1 MSGVVLDVTGI
12 VVTWIAV
19 AIGAW
24 FLGHYMVKVFTGERT
39 FMSIVLR
46 PLERGSYWLM
56 GVKEDQEQTWVQYT
70 VSVLIVSALSF
81 LFTYLLL
88 RFQGKLPF
96 NDFGLNPMGFGPVAP
111 DLAFNTAVSFTTNT
125 NWQNYTGETTMSYL
139 SQMVALV
146 LHNFLSAA
154 VGVAMAV
161 ALFRGISSRSLKT
174 LGNAYVDIT
183 RATLYILLP
192 ASVVIALI
200 LVSQGVI
207 QSIGAYVVAHTVEGA
222 QQVIA
227 VGPFASQEAIKD
239 LGNNGGGPFNA
250 NSAHPFENPNGF
262 TSQFELFL
270 ELLIPFALCITFGKM
285 VGHIKQGLAI
295 GAAMGIMLVA
305 FTFIS
310 AYSEQTGNPALTA
323 VGVNQANTTT
333 QAGGNME
340 GKEVRFGPSYSAMF
354 EATTTGTS
362 TGSVNSGH
370 DSFTPIGGLVALIQM
385 QLGEVDPG
393 GIGAGIY
400 FMLVFAVLSVFIAGL
415 MVGRTPEY
423 LGKKIESKEVR
434 LAALAVLIDVASI
447 LGFTAVSAV
456 HPLGL
461 AGLTTNSGAHGF
473 SEILYQFSSATANN
487 GSAFAGLSGNSV
499 YYNTTGASAMWI
511 GRFLEVIPILALA
524 GALAGKK
531 VVPASAGTFATDRP
545 LFVGLLIGVVLIVGA
560 LTFFPALALGP
571 ILEQLQLAAGHLH

>member
-1 MSGVVLDVTGI
+1 MPGWAIDVVGV

-19 AIGAW
+19 GIGAW
-24 FLGHYMVKVFTGERT
+24 FLGLFMVKVFAGERT
-39 FMSIVLR
+39 FLHPVLR
-46 PLERGSYWLM
+46 PVERLSYWAM
-56 GVKEDQEQTWVQYT
+56 GVKEDQEQNWIQYT
-70 VSVLIVSALSF
+70 VSVLIVSAVSF
-81 LFTYLLL
+81 LFTYVLL
-88 RFQGKLPF
+88 RVQGHLPF

-111 DLAFNTAVSFTTNT
+111 DLSLNTAISFTTNT
-125 NWQNYTGETTMSYL
+125 NWQNYTGEQTMSYL
-139 SQMVALV
+139 SQMLALV
-146 LHNFLSAA
+146 IHNFLSAA

-161 ALFRGISSRSLKT
+161 AIFRGISSRTVKT

-192 ASVVIALI
+192 LSTVIALI
-200 LVSQGVI
+200 LVAQGVV
-207 QSIGAYVVAHTVEGA
+207 QSIGPYVVAHTVEGA

-262 TSQFELFL
+262 TNQFELFL

-285 VGHIKQGLAI
+285 VGKIRQGIAI
-295 GAAMGIMLVA
+295 ASAMGILLVA

-310 AYSEQTGNPALTA
+310 AYAEQSGNPALTA
-323 VGVNQANTTT
+323 IGVNQASTAT
-333 QAGGNME
+333 QSGGNME
-340 GKEVRFGPSYSAMF
+340 GKAVRFGSIFSAMF

-362 TGSVNSGH
+362 TGSVNSSH
-370 DSFTPIGGLVALIQM
+370 DSFTPIGGMVALIQM

-400 FMLVFAVLSVFIAGL
+400 FMLVFVILAVFIAGL

-423 LGKKIESKEVR
+423 LGKKIESREVR
-434 LAALAVLIDVASI
+434 LAALAVLIDVMSI
-447 LGFTAVSAV
+447 LGFTAISVLTPA
-456 HPLGL
+456 GL
-461 AGLTTNSGAHGF
+461 AGPLNPGAHGF

-487 GSAFAGLSGNSV
+487 GSAFAGLTGNTL
-499 YYNTTGASAMWI
+499 YYNTTGGAAMWI

-531 VVPASAGTFATDRP
+531 VVPAGAGTFATDRP

>member
-1 MSGVVLDVTGI
+1 VLLDIIGVI
-12 VVTWIAV
+12 VTWIAV

-24 FLGHYMVKVFTGERT
+24 FLGLYMVKVFKGERT
-39 FMSIVLR
+39 FMSALLR
-46 PLERGSYWLM
+46 PLERGAYWLM
-56 GVKEDQEQTWVQYT
+56 GVREDEEQTWIRYT
-70 VSVLIVSALSF
+70 VSVLIVSAVSF
-81 LFTYLLL
+81 LFTYALL
-88 RFQGKLPF
+88 RLQSHLPF
-96 NDFGLNPMGFGPVAP
+96 NDFGLNPMGFGPVAA

-146 LHNFLSAA
+146 IHNFLSAA
-154 VGVAMAV
+154 VGIAMAV
-161 ALFRGISSRSLKT
+161 ALFRGISSRTLKT

-192 ASVVIALI
+192 ASIVFAFI
-200 LVSQGVI
+200 LLSQGVV
-207 QSIGAYVVAHTVEGA
+207 QSISSYPVAHTISGA
-222 QQVIA
+222 VQTIA

-262 TSQFELFL
+262 TSQVELFL
-270 ELLIPFALCITFGKM
+270 ELLIPFALCVTFGKM
-285 VGHIKQGLAI
+285 VGRIRQGLAI
-295 GAAMGIMLVA
+295 GAAMGILLVA

-310 AYSEQTGNPALTA
+310 ISAEQQGNPALTA
-323 VGVNQANTTT
+323 IGVNQANTST

-340 GKEVRFGPSYSAMF
+340 GKEVRFGPTYSAMF

-400 FMLVFAVLSVFIAGL
+400 FMLVFVVLSVFIAGL

-447 LGFTAVSAV
+447 LGFTAVSVV

-461 AGLTTNSGAHGF
+461 AGLTTNMGAHGF

-487 GSAFAGLSGNSV
+487 GSAFAGLSGNNL

>member
-1 MSGVVLDVTGI
+1 MPAWVIDVIGV

-19 AIGAW
+19 IVGAW
-24 FLGHYMVKVFTGERT
+24 FLGVWMVKVFQGQRT
-39 FMSIVLR
+39 FLHPVMR
-46 PLERGSYWLM
+46 PVERACYWAI
-56 GVKEDQEQTWVQYT
+56 GVKEDEEQTWVRYT
-70 VSVLIVSALSF
+70 VSLLVFSFVSF
-81 LFTYLLL
+81 LFTYAFL
-88 RFQGKLPF
+88 RLQGHLPL
-96 NDFGLNPMGFGPVAP
+96 NDFGLNPQGLGPVAP
-111 DLAFNTAVSFTTNT
+111 DLALNTAVSFMTNT

-139 SQMVALV
+139 SQMLALV
-146 LHNFLSAA
+146 IHNFLSAA
-154 VGVAMAV
+154 VGIAIAV
-161 ALFRGISSRSLKT
+161 ALFRGISNRQVKT
-174 LGNAYVDIT
+174 LGNFWVDVT
-183 RATLYILLP
+183 RATLYVLIP
-192 ASVVIALI
+192 ISVVAAFI

-207 QSIGAYVVAHTVEGA
+207 QTVGPYVVAHTLEGA

-262 TSQFELFL
+262 TNQFTLFL
-270 ELLIPFALCITFGKM
+270 ELLIPFALCFTFGKW
-285 VGHIKQGLAI
+285 VGKVRQGVAI
-295 GAAMGIMLVA
+295 FAAMFILLGVFTGIA
-305 FTFIS
+305 
-310 AYSEQTGNPALTA
+310 AYAEQTGNPAIA
-323 VGVNQANTTT
+323 AQGVTQDNTST
-333 QAGGNME
+333 QTGGNME
-340 GKEVRFGPSYSAMF
+340 GKAVRFGPIYSAMF

-370 DSFTPIGGLVALIQM
+370 DSFTPIGGMVALVQM
-385 QLGEVDPG
+385 QLGEIDPG

-400 FMLVFAVLSVFIAGL
+400 FMLVFVVLSVFIAGL

-434 LAALAVLIDVASI
+434 LAALAVLIDVFSI
-447 LGFTAVSAV
+447 LGFTAVSV
-456 HPLGL
+456 LVP
-461 AGLTTNSGAHGF
+461 AGLVGPLNPGAHGF

-487 GSAFAGLSGNSV
+487 GSAFAGLTGNTV
-499 YYNTTGASAMWI
+499 YYNSTGAAAMWI
-511 GRFLEVIPILALA
+511 GRFLEHIPILAMA

-571 ILEQLQLAAGHLH
+571 LLEQFQLAAGHLH

>member
-1 MSGVVLDVTGI
+1 VVLDIIGV

-24 FLGHYMVKVFTGERT
+24 FLGLYMVKVFSGQRT
-39 FMSIVLR
+39 FMSPVLR

-56 GVKEDQEQTWVQYT
+56 GVKEDEEQSWVRYT
-70 VSVLIVSALSF
+70 LSVLVVSAVSF
-81 LFTYLLL
+81 LFTYLIL
-88 RFQGKLPF
+88 RLQDRLP
-96 NDFGLNPMGFGPVAP
+96 LNPMGFGPVAP
-111 DLAFNTAVSFTTNT
+111 DLALNTAISFTTNT

-139 SQMVALV
+139 SQMLGLV
-146 LHNFLSAA
+146 IHNFLSAA
-154 VGVAMAV
+154 VGIAMAV
-161 ALFRGISSRSLKT
+161 ALFRGISSRQLKT
-174 LGNAYVDIT
+174 LGNFYVDVT
-183 RATLYILLP
+183 RATLYVLLP
-192 ASVVIALI
+192 ISIVVAFIF
-200 LVSQGVI
+200 VSQGVV
-207 QSIGAYVVAHTVEGA
+207 QSIGPYVVAHTVQGA

-262 TSQFELFL
+262 TNQFTLFL
-270 ELLIPFALCITFGKM
+270 ELLIPFALVVTFGKM
-285 VGHIKQGLAI
+285 VGSIRQGLAI
-295 GAAMGIMLVA
+295 GAAMGILLVS

-310 AYSEQTGNPALTA
+310 IYSEQAGNPALTA
-323 VGVNQANTTT
+323 VGVNQANTAT

-340 GKEVRFGPSYSAMF
+340 GKEVRFGPTYSAMF

-362 TGSVNSGH
+362 TGSVDSSH

-400 FMLVFAVLSVFIAGL
+400 FMLVFAVISVFIAGL

-447 LGFTAVSAV
+447 LGFTAVSV
-456 HPLGL
+456 VIPQGL
-461 AGLTTNSGAHGF
+461 AGPLNAGAHGF
-473 SEILYQFSSATANN
+473 SEILYAFSSATANN
-487 GSAFAGLSGNSV
+487 GSAFAGLSGNTI
-499 YYNTTGASAMWI
+499 YYNTTLASAMWI

-545 LFVGLLIGVVLIVGA
+545 LFVGLLIGVVVIVGA